1 MRIRANDN
9 CTFSSDEKT
18 AVMIFYED
26 RPYAH
31 MDILGIHKGNL
42 RLSTCLGFILKIGFD
57 YAYTKFLS

>member
-9 CTFSSDEKT
+9 GTLSNDEKT

-42 RLSTCLGFILKIGFD
+42 RLSTLFQNLILIMRTLHFCHD
-57 YAYTKFLS
+57 II